1 MTSFRRFTCDD
12 LLSFSNVNLD
22 KYTETYNFGFYMTYM
37 DRWPEYFTVAQDIT
51 GRQMGYSK
59 FKHTPHSHAHTH
71 NSFLFLY

>member
-22 KYTETYNFGFYMTYM
+22 RYTETYNFGFYMTYM
-37 DRWPEYFTVAQDIT
+37 DRWPEYFTVAEDIT

-59 FKHTPHSHAHTH
+59 QQRMF
-71 NSFLFLY
+71 